1 MTTLPDSPVGKG
13 VATTTTA
20 ANTATKPR
28 ERPDDDYE
36 PVTSC
41 IPLGS
46 PPGGYVV
53 PSPPPPSHSPLSPPP
68 VATPTPENG
77 DGAGEED
84 VYESIEN

>member
-1 MTTLPDSPVGKG
+1 M
-13 VATTTTA
+13 AITTTA
-20 ANTATKPR
+20 ANTATKHR

-41 IPLGS
+41 SPLGS

-53 PSPPPPSHSPLSPPP
+53 PSPPPPSHPPLSPPP
-68 VATPTPENG
+68 VATPTQ
-77 DGAGEED
+77 GEED